1 MSRLGQTTHSVMID
15 GYSRNNNDKHGGDA
29 SVTNYEN
36 SSRGNFKL
44 DAVNNGGISSSIIGN
59 PANTHQAYN
68 QIYNRSYNEQQ
79 FESGRSH

>member
-1 MSRLGQTTHSVMID
+1 MID

-68 QIYNRSYNEQQ
+68 
-79 FESGRSH
+79 